1 MINLLRGQ
9 MFQSEIGLEQGG
21 ASPLSRLLGTYAPM
35 PGSASASLQL
45 PVESP
50 AF

>member
-21 ASPLSRLLGTYAPM
+21 ASPLSGLLGSYAPM
-35 PGSASASLQL
+35 PERGMSPKL
-45 PVESP
+45 VE
-50 AF
+50 